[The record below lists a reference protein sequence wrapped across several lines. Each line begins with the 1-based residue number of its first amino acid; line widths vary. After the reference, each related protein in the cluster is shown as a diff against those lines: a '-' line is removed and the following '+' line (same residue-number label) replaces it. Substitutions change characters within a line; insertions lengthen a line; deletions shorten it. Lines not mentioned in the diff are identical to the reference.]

1 MTVVTPVDQ
10 KANLM
15 FPPENNSI
23 EVLPPRFEYE
33 LLDKDQIRIGNI
45 QINTNQI
52 QFKIKTLDSINKV
65 FKINFQWPV
74 GLLSHGE
81 IAIKDNSGKSL
92 WIKKFTPNEVL
103 SSTKTTLA
111 YFETTLES
119 DELLNS
125 LEEFPFFSFC
135 IHNELVQ
142 TKIYLC
148 SKEFFL
154 TKNQSQYTIQERAQ
168 TRSDSFVEINGQT
181 VGPKG
186 FVFLNSPSESV
197 SMRTLL
203 LSGATLD
210 IETRMKKIDFKDLS
224 ISKDKKELIL
234 VGQGTEPVKAL
245 APMNEDKVDLW
256 SARMNAEEPFIYLYG
271 EGRFPLRY
279 EFLTKQEPHDEALQV
294 KILSPLQSTTI
305 HSTHQLKLKPPT
317 GYILQSTDQKSK
329 ILALNDGTY
338 DWILQDLK
346 KNRKQRKYL
355 FVKSKNINDK
365 KKYVAAFDIERKSFM
380 QTEFRLFLPFALQ
393 GKMILNHVLE
403 WPIEFNF
410 FYKNNTVYDNKKDAS
425 LTIFTLA
432 SQWPVFK
439 DSDNQS
445 LSVDGALNL
454 FQLDD
459 KSTNTLSIGMT
470 HRLKNNFV
478 WSDFISEFH
487 THAKVYALPLGS
499 DPFIKNGSF
508 DIEVSAQKVIPED
521 LSLSAGLKFQSFNFE
536 KSNFQQLYS
545 FFGVGWNF

>member
-1 MTVVTPVDQ
+1 
-10 KANLM
+10 M

-23 EVLPPRFEYE
+23 EVLAPRFEYE
-33 LLDKDQIRIGNI
+33 LVDKDQIRIGNI

-52 QFKIKTLDSINKV
+52 QFKIKTLDSINKI

-154 TKNQSQYTIQERAQ
+154 TKNQSQYIIQERAQ
-168 TRSDSFVEINGQT
+168 TRSNSFVEINGQT

-245 APMNEDKVDLW
+245 APINEDKVDLW

-279 EFLTKQEPHDEALQV
+279 EFLTKQEPHDESLQV
-294 KILSPLQSTTI
+294 KILSPLESTTI
-305 HSTHQLKLKPPT
+305 RSTHLLKLKPPT
-317 GYILQSTDQKSK
+317 GYILQSADQKSK
-329 ILALNDGTY
+329 ISVLNDGTY
-338 DWILQDLK
+338 DWTLQDLK

-355 FVKSKNINDK
+355 LVKSKNINDK
-365 KKYVAAFDIERKSFM
+365 KKYVAAYDIERKSFL
-380 QTEFRLFLPFALQ
+380 QTDFRLFLPFAVQ
-393 GKMILNHVLE
+393 GQMILNHVFE
-403 WPIEFNF
+403 WPIEFNL
-410 FYKNNTVYDNKKDAS
+410 FYKNNTEYDNKKDVNLA
-425 LTIFTLA
+425 IFSLA
-432 SQWPVFK
+432 SQWLLFK
-439 DSDNQS
+439 DSENQTI
-445 LSVDGALNL
+445 LVDGALNL
-454 FQLDD
+454 VQLDTQ
-459 KSTNTLSIGMT
+459 SSNIFSVGVT
-470 HRLKNNFV
+470 HRLKNKYL
-478 WSDFISEFH
+478 WTDYITEFH
-487 THAKVYALPLGS
+487 TRAKVFALPLGS
-499 DPFIKNGSF
+499 ESVIKNGSF

-521 LSLSAGLKFQSFNFE
+521 LSLSAGLKFQSLNFE
-536 KSNFQQLYS
+536 KSNLQHLYS